1 MFKKPYKDDGS
12 TRPSNTKRKIPVWSM
27 RDPEKKK
34 LEKFDFE
41 KMKSAALSPEPAVR
55 KAAFLE
61 YFERFSEFPSYLFD
75 NEQKIDDGFL
85 ATILD
90 IEKDPEMT
98 KPILMGIAALR
109 DRLSF

>member
-1 MFKKPYKDDGS
+1 MFKKSYKDDGS
-12 TRPSNTKRKIPVWSM
+12 ARSSAPKKTPVWSM

-61 YFERFSEFPSYLFD
+61 YFERFAEFPSYLFD
-75 NEQKIDDGFL
+75 NDQKIDDGFL

-98 KPILMGIAALR
+98 KPVLLGIAALR

>member
-12 TRPSNTKRKIPVWSM
+12 ARPVVKKKTPVWSM

-41 KMKSAALSPEPAVR
+41 KMKAEALSPEPAVR

-61 YFERFSEFPSYLFD
+61 YFERFAEFPSYLFD
-75 NEQKIDDGFL
+75 NEQEIDEFFL

-98 KPILMGIAALR
+98 KPVLQGITALR
-109 DRLSF
+109 IRLSF